1 MGISLGSER
10 LCQVSAQTSYVT
22 SLSLSRLLEGLSEM
36 ISSSLFL
43 NLGKLFNTS
52 MLQFSFHMRWDY
64 NHIYIMGHSENY
76 MSNTWKYIEQCLN
89 VGGAWYALVLHT
101 W

>member
-1 MGISLGSER
+1 
-10 LCQVSAQTSYVT
+10 
-22 SLSLSRLLEGLSEM
+22 
-36 ISSSLFL
+36 
-43 NLGKLFNTS
+43 
-52 MLQFSFHMRWDY
+52 MLQFSSHMRWDY

-76 MSNTWKYIEQCLN
+76 MGNTWKYIEQCLN